1 MRLSLPCWIAHRG
14 GGSLAPENT
23 LAGIRLA
30 AQLGFRAVEFDVML
44 NGDGTPVLIHDETLE
59 RTTSGHGLVAATPDS
74 ILFSLDA
81 GQGERIPRF
90 AEAAALCCE
99 LGLLA
104 NVEIKPAT
112 GCERATAEVVARM
125 TAELW
130 RGAAV
135 QPLLSSFSLEAL
147 EIARDLAPGV
157 ERGVL
162 FETVPADWLAEVQRL
177 QAVSLHCDGEL
188 LGDEVLAA
196 AAEHGVPVLCY
207 TVNAPER
214 AKALFE
220 RGVSALFTDRLDLF
234 VPETTAYKGLHL
246 GG

>member
-1 MRLSLPCWIAHRG
+1 MKKPLPRWIAHRG

-30 AQLGFRAVEFDVML
+30 AQLGFKAVEFDVML
-44 NGDGTPVLIHDETLE
+44 SGDGTPVLIHDETLE
-59 RTTSGHGLVAATPDS
+59 RTTNGCGPVAETSDN

-81 GQGERIPRF
+81 GNGERIPRF
-90 AEAAALCCE
+90 AEAAALCRE

-112 GCERATAEVVARM
+112 GYEKPTAEVVARM

-130 RGAAV
+130 RGASV

-147 EIARDLAPGV
+147 EIARDLAP
-157 ERGVL
+157 EIDRGVL
-162 FETVPADWLAEVQRL
+162 YEVAPPDWLAVMHRL
-177 QAVSLHCDGEL
+177 RAVSLHCDADL
-188 LGDEVLAA
+188 LVDVVLAEA
-196 AAEHGVPVLCY
+196 NARGIPVLCY
-207 TVNAPER
+207 TVNVPEK
-214 AKALFE
+214 AKLLFE

-234 VPETTAYKGLHL
+234 SPKQMLTKACI
-246 GG
+246 

>member
-1 MRLSLPCWIAHRG
+1 MQMPLPRWIAHRG

-30 AQLGFRAVEFDVML
+30 AQLGFKAVEFDVML
-44 NGDGTPVLIHDETLE
+44 SGDGTPVLIHDETLE
-59 RTTSGHGLVAATPDS
+59 RTTNGRGPVAETSDAV
-74 ILFSLDA
+74 LFSLDA
-81 GQGERIPRF
+81 GNSEPIPRF
-90 AEAAALCCE
+90 AEAAALCRE

-112 GCERATAEVVARM
+112 GYEKPTAEIVAQM

-147 EIARDLAPGV
+147 EVARDLAPEI

-162 FETVPADWLAEVQRL
+162 FESVPADWLAEIRRL
-177 QAVSLHCDGEL
+177 RAVSLHCDADL
-188 LGDEVLAA
+188 LGDGVLLEANA
-196 AAEHGVPVLCY
+196 LGIPVFCY
-207 TVNAPER
+207 TVNVPE
-214 AKALFE
+214 KAIMLFE

-234 VPETTAYKGLHL
+234 SPQQLLTKTCI
-246 GG
+246 